1 MLDYDA
7 LTAVLMFAACE
18 KRRCETI
25 IIIEDNVAEPM
36 ETFNVTL
43 EEVPGLDAR
52 ITLDPVEAVV
62 EIIDSNSQSCMHHH
76 LLIYCLL
83 CAIYTVAVVGL
94 EMTFYNVSED
104 VGVVEVCAIVISPN
118 TSCPISFPFDVRL
131 STRDRS
137 AGTTA
142 R

>member
-76 LLIYCLL
+76 LLIIILFAL
-83 CAIYTVAVVGL
+83 CYIYSGCGW
-94 EMTFYNVSED
+94 SGED
-104 VGVVEVCAIVISPN
+104 ILQCIRGRGC
-118 TSCPISFPFDVRL
+118 
-131 STRDRS
+131 
-137 AGTTA
+137 G
-142 R
+142 